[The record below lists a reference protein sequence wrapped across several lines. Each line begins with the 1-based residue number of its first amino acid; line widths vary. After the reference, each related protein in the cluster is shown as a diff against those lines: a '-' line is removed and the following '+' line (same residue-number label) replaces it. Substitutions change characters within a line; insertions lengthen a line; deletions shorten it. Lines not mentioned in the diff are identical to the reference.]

1 MTRAQRFALTLGLVL
16 ALVAA
21 PAAAAKPDKGPRDF
35 DGKPGWGPPSFSHH
49 HKPPGPPPAVCGPR
63 RLDLCHQVIPPTP
76 DPEPEPDPEPVPEPI
91 PEPPITCATG
101 PCLPPVIDLP
111 DTALH

>member
-1 MTRAQRFALTLGLVL
+1 MTRAQRLALTLGLVL

-21 PAAAAKPDKGPRDF
+21 PASAAKPDKSDRNA
-35 DGKPGWGPPSFSHH
+35 DGKPGWGMPSHA
-49 HKPPGPPPAVCGPR
+49 PAHGAR
-63 RLDLCHQVIPPTP
+63 QLIEGCHFLGCPNPTP
-76 DPEPEPDPEPVPEPI
+76 PEPEPDPDPEPVPEPI

-111 DTALH
+111 DTALQ